1 MFPNSKQNEDVGND
15 QQDKGAHR
23 NEPTIDSYH
32 ELQFLGV
39 CAGKFEEPRKVTVK
53 TNTLGPQKGKSTT
66 KTN

>member
-39 CAGKFEEPRKVTVK
+39 CAGKF
-53 TNTLGPQKGKSTT
+53 
-66 KTN
+66 

>member
-39 CAGKFEEPRKVTVK
+39 CAGKSEEPRKVTLSLQYVPGQK
-53 TNTLGPQKGKSTT
+53 TNL
-66 KTN
+66 